1 MKHVL
6 EKGTVLFINVLVCLF
21 ASCSLSPPEPVP
33 PQPPG
38 IIVEPPI
45 PGQGSVSPSTSTSVK
60 IVKILTQGWNTYV
73 TDRKTEGYKLLD
85 VRKSAAW
92 LQQNKQEISMNTGSN
107 YQYNIRSVTILT
119 TTYTTQEGNREDK
132 VLIVNDDAGN
142 LRVFQK

>member
-1 MKHVL
+1 MK
-6 EKGTVLFINVLVCLF
+6 T
-21 ASCSLSPPEPVP
+21 
-33 PQPPG
+33 
-38 IIVEPPI
+38 
-45 PGQGSVSPSTSTSVK
+45 
-60 IVKILTQGWNTYV
+60 LTQDWNTYV
-73 TDRKTEGYKLLD
+73 TNRKTEGYKLLD

-107 YQYNIRSVTILT
+107 HQYNVRSVVILT